1 MAAPPD
7 FDDSRLTF
15 PESTWLRGLAYRIGQ
30 RQQVVMAGATGIR
43 VGCESKDL
51 PPPRSAQTLC
61 VLVAQVVAVGLGKRR
76 QRAEDGRLI
85 GVDVGEGG
93 RRVACASGARASAGG
108 THRATLPPSSRGS
121 RHWSRPS
128 PVSLTI
134 ETPVMA
140 PHTASFAE
148 QLASRREKGI
158 GGATRLGCWRARGIR
173 CPGAGVGAGPEGTST
188 RSTRAWDPGTD
199 GPTGATGHRRS
210 TVAGQPH

>member
-7 FDDSRLTF
+7 FDDSRLTS
-15 PESTWLRGLAYRIGQ
+15 PESTRLRGLAYRIGQ
-30 RQQVVMAGATGIR
+30 RQQVIVAGATGIR
-43 VGCESKDL
+43 VRCESKDL

-76 QRAEDGRLI
+76 QRAEHGRLI

-93 RRVACASGARASAGG
+93 RRVACAGGARASAGG
-108 THRATLPPSSRGS
+108 THSATLPPSSRGR

-134 ETPVMA
+134 ETPVMP

-148 QLASRREKGI
+148 PLASRREKGI
-158 GGATRLGCWRARGIR
+158 GGRHGLGCRRARGIR
-173 CPGAGVGAGPEGTST
+173 CLAAGAGPEGAST
-188 RSTRAWDPGTD
+188 RSTRAGGAGTD
-199 GPTGATGHRRS
+199 GPTGTAGHRRS